1 MPRKKNAGTEQ
12 VHADVMDLPQEKL
25 AEVVQI
31 TGEGAVT
38 VDAETLGALLG
49 PDQPVALDA
58 EAVLVG
64 PDPERVDVPSSLP
77 TVEESLAQVAQF
89 NDRYVAKLTMSRSE
103 RRRLGWK

>member
-1 MPRKKNAGTEQ
+1 MPRKKTAGTEK
-12 VHADVMDLPQEKL
+12 VHGDVMDLPQEKL

-38 VDAETLGALLG
+38 VDTETLGALLG
-49 PDQPVALDA
+49 PDKPVALDA

-64 PDPERVDVPSSLP
+64 PDPERVDVPTVLSS
-77 TVEESLAQVAQF
+77 VEEPSARVAQF
-89 NDRYVAKLTMSRSE
+89 DERYVAKLSMSRSE